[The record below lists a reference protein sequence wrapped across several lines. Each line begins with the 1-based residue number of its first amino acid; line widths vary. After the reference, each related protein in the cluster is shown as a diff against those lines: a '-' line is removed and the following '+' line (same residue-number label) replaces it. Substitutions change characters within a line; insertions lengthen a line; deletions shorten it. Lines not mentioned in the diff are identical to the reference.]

1 MGRGLICETMTFDLN
16 RQRRTLR
23 TWVLVLL
30 ALLVGGSFIPLRWKV
45 WIGAHGQYHLKVHF
59 AVFVICALLGCL
71 SMRNPASR
79 VALCVALMLLA
90 AAIEAA
96 QSRFFGNRFEV
107 ADLRADLAGTAC
119 ALAITEVLT
128 RRRNNCA
135 SL

>member
-1 MGRGLICETMTFDLN
+1 MGRDLICETMTFDMN
-16 RQRRTLR
+16 RQRRALR

-45 WIGAHGQYHLKVHF
+45 LIGAHGQYHLKVHF
-59 AVFVICALLGCL
+59 AVFAICALLGCL

-79 VALCVALMLLA
+79 VALCVAFMLIA

-107 ADLRADLAGTAC
+107 ADLRADLAGTVC
-119 ALAITEVLT
+119 GLAVSEVLT
-128 RRRNNCA
+128 RRRNNYA
-135 SL
+135 SP